1 MSSGAVRTAKVLNY
15 EQTKDIQVLIA
26 VSDRG
31 KPRLSSNVLAAL
43 RVEVEDINDCAPKFT
58 QETYNAT
65 VLLPTRK
72 EVLVIQVNKHD
83 TKCQYVLVV

>member
-1 MSSGAVRTAKVLNY
+1 MSSGAVRTAKVLDY

-43 RVEVEDINDCAPKFT
+43 RVEVEDINDCAPTFA

-65 VLLPTRK
+65 VQLPTRK
-72 EVLVIQVNKHD
+72 EVLVIQVNEHD
-83 TKCQYVLVV
+83 INCSTYL